1 MSDGEDGES
10 EMNTSRIAR
19 MTALAMVVAVPTVL
33 GAGSPAQA
41 VSCVYAEYVSYSAD
55 YARTTDVSGGC
66 SKVGARHWYDPV
78 WSANNFWTSWKY
90 GGDVAESVPTAEL
103 VYGDHSGRA

>member
-1 MSDGEDGES
+1 MSDGEDGEF

-19 MTALAMVVAVPTVL
+19 TTALAMVVAAPTVLL

-41 VSCVYAEYVSYSAD
+41 VACQYAAYITFSGD

-66 SKVGARHWYDPV
+66 TQVAARHYYDPI
-78 WSANNFWTSWKY
+78 WSANNYWTSWKY
-90 GGDVAESVPTAEL
+90 GGDVAQSTPTAEL
-103 VYGDHSGRA
+103 LSGQHSGS